1 MGTSGPFLGILTLC
15 IICAIVVGLFWS
27 RDYIKHIRWQRQLA
41 ARQRRQE
48 EGQLTPSDASLTEL
62 SIVSSASSSPVYEPE
77 PIHPQPQPV
86 PRAAVAEDARQP
98 VPSPTFNAGSGATV
112 TSSSRLRA
120 TTTVYHYF
128 GDTRSALA
136 GPASTATITSEGSS
150 ASKSLPPPYAS
161 TDEVELPVYGTR
173 RSSSRSAAVEP
184 QSHFPVEDSDTSSR
198 TGFAERR
205 SSTPPTPR
213 PRAPTPASEARMTT
227 RTPSAAAP
235 AASAVARRQ
244 RTFVL
249 DPPATPIIR
258 PQRARVA
265 PHQRLRRE
273 RQALAL
279 ERRYP
284 ILRTFQ

>member
-1 MGTSGPFLGILTLC
+1 MGTSGPFLGILMLC
-15 IICAIVVGLFWS
+15 IICAIFLGLFWS
-27 RDYIKHIRWQRQLA
+27 RDYIRHIRWQRQQA
-41 ARQRRQE
+41 ARQRREE

-77 PIHPQPQPV
+77 PIYPPPQPA
-86 PRAAVAEDARQP
+86 PRPAAAGYARQP
-98 VPSPTFNAGSGATV
+98 VPPSALNADSSATV
-112 TSSSRLRA
+112 ASSSRLRA

-136 GPASTATITSEGSS
+136 GPSSTATIISEGSS

-161 TDEVELPVYGTR
+161 SEEVELPVYGT
-173 RSSSRSAAVEP
+173 SRSFSRNAAVEA
-184 QSHFPVEDSDTSSR
+184 QNAFAAEDTDTSSR
-198 TGFAERR
+198 TGFEERR

-227 RTPSAAAP
+227 PMPSAAAP
-235 AASAVARRQ
+235 ATPAMARRQ